1 MQDYGDKELVNLTLD
16 DVRNPKWY
24 YVEYGSD
31 NNFMFKYYDEAS
43 NNFIKKW
50 YKNDDLHRENDLP
63 AIEHSYFKEWW
74 KDGVRHRENDL
85 PAVEHNNKE
94 HKEWWIKGRLHREK
108 GPAKI
113 CTYKII
119 NYHKKVWYYDGNI
132 HRLTGPAIVS
142 NFCNRDSEC
151 YYIDGKKYRKDRYNK
166 VINIII
172 RFVKK
177 INYRR
182 RLNLYKKI
190 NKVDMNEIVL
200 KKICFY
206 CI

>member
-1 MQDYGDKELVNLTLD
+1 MQGYGDKELVNLTLD
-16 DVRNPKWY
+16 DDGTAKWY

-31 NNFMFKYYDEAS
+31 NNVMFKYYDEVS

-50 YKNDDLHRENDLP
+50 YKNDELNRDNDLP
-63 AIEHSYFKEWW
+63 AIEHAYFKEWW
-74 KDGVRHRENDL
+74 RDGLRHRDNDL
-85 PAVEHNNKE
+85 PAVEFNNKE
-94 HKEWWIKGRLHREK
+94 HKEWWSKGRLHREK
-108 GPAKI
+108 GPSKI

-119 NYHKKVWYYDGNI
+119 NYHKRVWYYDGNI
-132 HRLTGPAIVS
+132 HNLIGPAIVS
-142 NFCNRDSEC
+142 NLCNRVSEY
-151 YYIDGKKYRKDRYNK
+151 YYIHGNKYTKNK
-166 VINIII
+166 YDKVMKIVII
-172 RFVKK
+172 FVRN

-190 NKVDMNEIVL
+190 NKFDMNDIVL

>member
-16 DVRNPKWY
+16 DGTAKWY
-24 YVEYGSD
+24 YVDYGSD
-31 NNFMFKYYDEAS
+31 NNVMFKYYDEVS

-50 YKNDDLHRENDLP
+50 YKNDELHRENDLP
-63 AIEHSYFKEWW
+63 AIEHPYFKEWW
-74 KDGVRHRENDL
+74 KDGLRHRDNDL
-85 PAVEHNNKE
+85 PAVEFNNKE
-94 HKEWWIKGRLHREK
+94 HKEWWLKGRLHREK

-132 HRLTGPAIVS
+132 HSLMGPAIVS
-142 NFCNRDSEC
+142 KFCNRVSEY
-151 YYIDGKKYRKDRYNK
+151 YYIYGNKYTKNK
-166 VINIII
+166 YDKVMKNVR
-172 RFVKK
+172 RFIEN

-190 NKVDMNEIVL
+190 NKVDIIDVVL

>member
-1 MQDYGDKELVNLTLD
+1 MQEYEDKELVDIKLGD
-16 DVRNPKWY
+16 DGIAKWY

-31 NNFMFKYYDEAS
+31 NNVMFKYYDEVS

-50 YKNDDLHRENDLP
+50 YKNDELHRDNDLP
-63 AIEHSYFKEWW
+63 AIEHAYFKEWW
-74 KDGVRHRENDL
+74 REGLRHRDNDL
-85 PAVEHNNKE
+85 PAVEFNNKE
-94 HKEWWIKGRLHREK
+94 HKEWWSKGRLHREK

-119 NYHKKVWYYDGNI
+119 NYRKKVWYYDGNI
-132 HRLTGPAIVS
+132 HNLIGPAIVS
-142 NFCNRDSEC
+142 KFCNRVSEY
-151 YYIDGKKYRKDRYNK
+151 YYIYGNKYTKNK
-166 VINIII
+166 YDKLMKNVR
-172 RFVKK
+172 RFIEN

-182 RLNLYKKI
+182 RLNLYRKI
-190 NKVDMNEIVL
+190 NKVDLNDIVL

>member
-16 DVRNPKWY
+16 DVRNAKWY

-63 AIEHSYFKEWW
+63 AVEHSYFKEWW

-132 HRLTGPAIVS
+132 HRLTGPAIDS
-142 NFCNRDSEC
+142 NFCNRKNEY
-151 YYIDGKKYRKDRYNK
+151 YYIHGKKYPKDRYNK

-172 RFVKK
+172 RFLEK

>member
-1 MQDYGDKELVNLTLD
+1 MQEYEDKELVNMTLD
-16 DVRNPKWY
+16 YNGNAKWY

-31 NNFMFKYYDEAS
+31 DNVMFKYYDEMS

-50 YKNDDLHRENDLP
+50 YKNDELHRDNDLP
-63 AIEHSYFKEWW
+63 AVEHQYFKEWW
-74 KDGVRHRENDL
+74 KDGLRHRDNDL
-85 PAVEHNNKE
+85 PAVEYSNKE
-94 HKEWWIKGRLHREK
+94 HKEWWLKGRLHRDK

-113 CTYKII
+113 CNYKII
-119 NYHKKVWYYDGNI
+119 NYRKKVWYDDGSI
-132 HRLTGPAIVS
+132 HSLIGPAIVS
-142 NFCNRDSEC
+142 NFCNRESEY
-151 YYIDGKKYRKDRYNK
+151 YYIYGKKYRKDRYNK
-166 VINIII
+166 VIDIVI
-172 RFVKK
+172 RFVEK

>member
-63 AIEHSYFKEWW
+63 AVEHSYFKEWW
-74 KDGVRHRENDL
+74 KGGLTHRENDL
-85 PAVEHNNKE
+85 PAVEFNNKE

-142 NFCNRDSEC
+142 NFCNRESEY
-151 YYIDGKKYRKDRYNK
+151 YYIHGKKYPKDRYNK

-172 RFVKK
+172 RFLEK